1 MIEYPQR
8 WGDFVLI
15 RPLGSGGMGS
25 VFLALTRAGGIEKPC
40 VVKRLNADTLSDPER
55 LQRFR
60 READISRTSSN
71 SSIARTLHAG
81 DHDGE
86 PYIVQEFVEG
96 RTLTQ
101 LASAA
106 MGAEQEISPPL
117 AAYIAQQV
125 AHALAYAHQARIV
138 HRDIAPSNVMVDFDG
153 VVRLID
159 FGIARRGADASL
171 TATGEF
177 IGRVGYAAPEVR
189 AGAQADPRSDIYSLG
204 VLLWELLVGR
214 PPAFEELKATPE
226 PSARASGRLIPS
238 ALDQVVV
245 RAVSQTPSA
254 RFSTAAEFEQ
264 ALGTTFPVPFDGKS
278 ELGKLIG
285 RCYDVDVERRNL
297 REELT
302 EARFFLAKGESA
314 PHVSDNG
321 PPPGAGAKIVSVRAR
336 RDEDIATALKPG
348 IRCRTPLRTFALIA
362 FPTGVAL
369 SIAFFVLRPKN
380 ATEPEARWPAPAAA
394 PAATKSPLPVAPPPP
409 APPAAPVPLASP
421 PGPAAADAAAHR
433 PRHTPT
439 VTAARAPAQ
448 RPAAVPSPQAGVL
461 LDHARDSLAVGE
473 FDDAERDAKRVLD
486 LGTPRQKSVAHFILG
501 KVLRLESHKKDA
513 AEEFA
518 KAVELDSENSAAI
531 DQLASIRRAGTP

>member
-8 WGDFVLI
+8 WGDYVLI

-25 VFLALTRAGGIEKPC
+25 VFLALTKAGGGERPC
-40 VVKRLNADTLSDPER
+40 VIKRLNAETLSDPER

-60 READISRTSSN
+60 READISRTISN

-106 MGAEQEISPPL
+106 MGAEQELSPAV

-238 ALDQVVV
+238 ALDQVVA

-264 ALGTTFPVPFDGKS
+264 ALGATFPAPFDGKS

-302 EARFFLAKGESA
+302 EGRFFLATGGSG
-314 PHVSDNG
+314 PHGIANG
-321 PPPGAGAKIVSVRAR
+321 PASAEATSVLPRAR
-336 RDEDIATALKPG
+336 RDNDIPTALKPG
-348 IRCRTPLRTFALIA
+348 IRRRTPLRTFALIA

-369 SIAFFVLRPKN
+369 SIAFFALRPRD
-380 ATEPEARWPAPAAA
+380 ATAPEARLPAPA
-394 PAATKSPLPVAPPPP
+394 PVATTSPLPAAPLAP
-409 APPAAPVPLASP
+409 APLPLPSP
-421 PGPAAADAAAHR
+421 PGPAAAAAAVHP

-448 RPAAVPSPQAGVL
+448 RPAAAPSPQAGVL
-461 LDHARDSLAVGE
+461 LDHARDSLAAGE
-473 FDDAERDAKRVLD
+473 FDDAERDAKKVLD
-486 LGTPRQKSVAHFILG
+486 VGTPRQKSVAHFILG

-531 DQLASIRRAGTP
+531 DQLASIRHAGTP

>member
-8 WGDFVLI
+8 WGDYVLI

-25 VFLALTRAGGIEKPC
+25 VFLALTRAGGVEKPC
-40 VVKRLNADTLSDPER
+40 VIKRVNAETLSDPER

-60 READISRTSSN
+60 READISRTISN

-106 MGAEQEISPPL
+106 MGAEQEISPAV

-177 IGRVGYAAPEVR
+177 IGRVGDAAPEVR

-264 ALGTTFPVPFDGKS
+264 ALGATFPVPFDGKS

-285 RCYDVDVERRNL
+285 RCYDVDAERRNL

-302 EARFFLAKGESA
+302 EGRFFLATGESA
-314 PHVSDNG
+314 PHGGASG
-321 PPPGAGAKIVSVRAR
+321 PAGAEAKIVLPRAR
-336 RDEDIATALKPG
+336 RDDDVPTALKPR
-348 IRCRTPLRTFALIA
+348 IRPRTPLRIFALIA

-369 SIAFFVLRPKN
+369 SIAFFALRPKH
-380 ATEPEARWPAPAAA
+380 ATAPEARMPRAAA
-394 PAATKSPLPVAPPPP
+394 PAATTSPLPAAPLPP
-409 APPAAPVPLASP
+409 APPAPLPLPSP
-421 PGPAAADAAAHR
+421 PGPAAAAAAVHQQ
-433 PRHTPT
+433 RHTPT
-439 VTAARAPAQ
+439 VTAARAPAP
-448 RPAAVPSPQAGVL
+448 RPSAVLSLQAGVL
-461 LDHARDSLAVGE
+461 LDHARDSLAAGE

-486 LGTPRQKSVAHFILG
+486 VGTPRQKSVAHFILG
-501 KVLRLESHKKDA
+501 KVLRLESHKQDA

-531 DQLASIRRAGTP
+531 DQLASIRHAGTP